1 LSRIPYAPSARPQ
14 RGPAPGLVC
23 TALQL
28 TPDWLTAALRFA
40 GIIDSNRITGV
51 RSRAIGNGKL
61 GTNLLLELEYAQSVA
76 GVPASLVA
84 KLPAT
89 DELARQAGV
98 AYGLYWREVRF
109 YQEIAT
115 TVGESVPRTLFADIS
130 DNRRD
135 FCLLFEDLSPASGGD
150 QLLGCTLNQAAD
162 VMDAAADLH
171 GPRWGDITLND
182 RAWLP
187 REALIPAYAKNYQTM
202 VGPFCERYAETLPG
216 DIMEAARR
224 FGAHIQ
230 NYFALQRPPW
240 TITHGDFRLDNMLFS
255 ARGGTLPVAVLDWQ
269 TATLGPGVT
278 DVSYFLGAGLLTDPR
293 RQHEE
298 SLLRRYRERLLA
310 HGVRGYSWQ
319 ACWQDY
325 RLYAPQGLIQA
336 VCAAMQTMR
345 TERGDRLFTAMA
357 ERHGRQMLDLGTLD
371 LLNSG

>member
-1 LSRIPYAPSARPQ
+1 
-14 RGPAPGLVC
+14 LVC

-51 RSRAIGNGKL
+51 RSKAIGNGKL
-61 GTNLLLELEYAQSVA
+61 GTNLLLELEYAQSEA
-76 GVPASLVA
+76 GIPASLVA

-109 YQEIAT
+109 YQEIAP
-115 TVGESVPRTLFADIS
+115 TVGDCVPRTLFADIS
-130 DNRRD
+130 DNRQD

-182 RAWLP
+182 RAWLS
-187 REALIPAYAKNYQTM
+187 REALIPAYTKNYQTM
-202 VGPFCERYAETLPG
+202 MDPFCERYAETLPG
-216 DIMEAARR
+216 DIMEVARR

-240 TITHGDFRLDNMLFS
+240 TITHGDFRLDNVLFS

-269 TATLGPGVT
+269 TASLGPGVT
-278 DVSYFLGAGLLTDPR
+278 DVAYFLGAGLLTDPR

-298 SLLRRYRERLLA
+298 SLLRRYHERLLA
-310 HGVRGYSWQ
+310 HGVRDYSWQ

-345 TERGDRLFTAMA
+345 TERGDRLFTVMA